1 MMRTKTKAGLKLVTV
16 AAVLTVAFGTV
27 APAYAEPAAGFPD
40 LVGVGSDTTQD
51 VLNGLAAVSPGG
63 GISAIGSY
71 NATGTA
77 TIQTR
82 ATGNVLFDRPNGSGS
97 GVNALSASA
106 NGSASAL
113 SVFPSGSGVS
123 ITGQVDFAR
132 SSSAPSSS
140 FVGTDLT
147 FIPFA
152 LDAVTFAVSAAS
164 DFPRDIALGAAS
176 QDSLL
181 PRPFTLRN
189 IYLGNVTRYSDRDF
203 NSITIQ
209 PIIPQTGS
217 GTRSFWLKELGLTEA
232 AIVGTPT
239 TDLNNTA
246 QEHDG
251 RFVTGMG
258 DIMPFSI
265 AQFIA
270 QGNHRALPTT
280 ILERRGNVELGRVG
294 TVKPLVATTGGGVEL
309 NAAFPIKRLVFNVV
323 QTTRLTTGT
332 ASADVLLRSTF
343 VGTSSTVCNAETTIR
358 QYGFAPIGP
367 LCGNTTTYKQAFR
380 YTN

>member
-27 APAYAEPAAGFPD
+27 APAYADPAANSFPP
-40 LVGVGSDTTQD
+40 LAGVGSDTTQD
-51 VLNGLAAVSPGG
+51 VLNGLAAGSGG

-82 ATGNVLFDRPNGSGS
+82 STGGAFARPNGSGN
-97 GVNALSASA
+97 GVKALSASV
-106 NGSASAL
+106 NTGGSR
-113 SVFPSGSGVS
+113 VFPAGSGVD

-140 FVGTDLT
+140 LGGTDLT

-152 LDAVTFAVSAAS
+152 RDAVTFAVSAAS

-176 QDSLL
+176 QDALS
-181 PRPFTLRN
+181 PAPFTLRN
-189 IYLGNVTRYSDRDF
+189 IYRGTVTRYSDSDF
-203 NSITIQ
+203 NQVTIR
-209 PIIPQTGS
+209 PIIPQAGS
-217 GTRSFWLKELGLTEA
+217 GTRSFWLGALGLTEGT
-232 AIVGTPT
+232 IVGTPT
-239 TDLNNTA
+239 TDLNNLA

-251 RFVTGMG
+251 SSITAMG

-270 QGNHRALPTT
+270 QGNYRALPTT
-280 ILERRGNVELGRVG
+280 IPERRGNVELGRVG
-294 TVKPLVATTGGGVEL
+294 TIKPLLATTGGGVEL
-309 NAAFPIKRLVFNVV
+309 NAAFPINRLVFNVV
-323 QTTRLTTGT
+323 QTSRLSATG
-332 ASADVLLRSTF
+332 AADITLQNTF
-343 VGTSSTVCNAETTIR
+343 AGPSSTVCLATTTIR
-358 QYGFAPIGP
+358 EYGFAPIDS
-367 LCGNTTTYKQAFR
+367 LCGDTTTYKQAFN
-380 YTN
+380 Y